1 VLEAGMNPLH
11 WKRTH
16 QIAWM
21 VSIAAGGLI
30 GLIFGWLVSPFSHVG
45 QVDSV
50 ALLAWLHFP
59 LSYLPFVAAGAVT
72 AGLAYYSADLLT
84 GAR

>member
-1 VLEAGMNPLH
+1 MNPLH
-11 WKRTH
+11 WKRAH

-21 VSIAAGGLI
+21 ISIAAGGVI

-45 QVDSV
+45 QDGAV
-50 ALLAWLHFP
+50 AMLAWLHFP
-59 LSYLPFVAAGAVT
+59 SGYVPFLIAGAVT
-72 AGLAYYSADLLT
+72 GGLAYYSADLLT